1 MKVMKQYYDQSL
13 ADPKVRVR
21 TQPVGKNIKIVT
33 SAYGHVIQALLSVQ
47 TALYKTHLF
56 NSLVIHLP
64 IYADES
70 ENANKQMKT

>member
-1 MKVMKQYYDQSL
+1 MKVMKQYYDKSL

-33 SAYGHVIQALLSVQ
+33 SAYGHENQALSPVQ
-47 TALYKTHLF
+47 TALYKTH
-56 NSLVIHLP
+56 LVIHLP

-70 ENANKQMKT
+70 ENENKQMRT

>member
-1 MKVMKQYYDQSL
+1 MKQYYDQSL

-33 SAYGHVIQALLSVQ
+33 SAYGHENQALLPVQ
-47 TALYKTHLF
+47 TALHKTHLI

-64 IYADES
+64 IFAKES
-70 ENANKQMKT
+70 ENENKQMKT

>member
-1 MKVMKQYYDQSL
+1 MKRYYDKSL

-33 SAYGHVIQALLSVQ
+33 SAYGHVIQALLPVQ
-47 TALYKTHLF
+47 TALYKTNLYF
-56 NSLVIHLP
+56 NSLVIHFP

-70 ENANKQMKT
+70 ENENKQMKT